1 MKNTTPLSFEDYKN
15 ERIAQD
21 EKKFFGKMNLKGK
34 LWLSHVGFHVTDINK
49 MVDFYTRFLGF
60 TISDRGPRPDG
71 EIVFMTRDASEHH
84 QLVFASGRPADLA
97 FNVINQISFRL
108 DSLTTLREMH
118 AALKDN
124 PVKILGPVTHGNA
137 LSSYF
142 LDPEGNR
149 VELLIGTPWY
159 VPQPCRLPVDLS
171 LPDEELWASIEK
183 QVRTMPGF
191 MTHAD
196 WQREIEKKLAA
207 A

>member
-1 MKNTTPLSFEDYKN
+1 
-15 ERIAQD
+15 
-21 EKKFFGKMNLKGK
+21 MNLKGK
-34 LWLSHVGFHVTDINK
+34 LWLSHVGFYVTDINK
-49 MVDFYTRFLGF
+49 MVGFYTRFLGF
-60 TISDRGPRPDG
+60 TVSDRGPRPDG

-84 QLVFASGRPADLA
+84 QLVFATGRPSDLS

-108 DSLTTLREMH
+108 DGLDTLREMH

-171 LPDEELWASIEK
+171 LPDDQMWASIEK
-183 QVRTMPGF
+183 QVCTMPGF
-191 MTHAD
+191 KTHAE
-196 WQREIEKKLAA
+196 WEREMEAKLSAS
-207 A
+207 

>member
-1 MKNTTPLSFEDYKN
+1 
-15 ERIAQD
+15 
-21 EKKFFGKMNLKGK
+21 
-34 LWLSHVGFHVTDINK
+34 
-49 MVDFYTRFLGF
+49 
-60 TISDRGPRPDG
+60 
-71 EIVFMTRDASEHH
+71 
-84 QLVFASGRPADLA
+84 
-97 FNVINQISFRL
+97 
-108 DSLTTLREMH
+108 MH

-171 LPDEELWASIEK
+171 LPDDQMWASIEK

-191 MTHAD
+191 KTHAE
-196 WQREIEKKLAA
+196 WEREMEAKLSAN
-207 A
+207 

>member
-1 MKNTTPLSFEDYKN
+1 
-15 ERIAQD
+15 
-21 EKKFFGKMNLKGK
+21 MNLKGK
-34 LWLSHVGFHVTDINK
+34 LWLSHVGFYVTDINK

-60 TISDRGPRPDG
+60 TVSDRGPRPDG

-84 QLVFASGRPADLA
+84 QLVFATGRPSDLS

-108 DSLTTLREMH
+108 DGLDTLREMH

-171 LPDEELWASIEK
+171 LPDEQMWASIEK

-191 MTHAD
+191 KTHAE
-196 WQREIEKKLAA
+196 WEREIEAKLSAN
-207 A
+207 

>member
-1 MKNTTPLSFEDYKN
+1 M
-15 ERIAQD
+15 
-21 EKKFFGKMNLKGK
+21 
-34 LWLSHVGFHVTDINK
+34 
-49 MVDFYTRFLGF
+49 
-60 TISDRGPRPDG
+60 SDRGPRPDG

-84 QLVFASGRPADLA
+84 QLVFATGRPADLS

-108 DSLTTLREMH
+108 DGLATLREMH

-171 LPDEELWASIEK
+171 LPDDQMWASIEK

-191 MTHAD
+191 KTHAE
-196 WQREIEKKLAA
+196 WEREIEAKLSAN
-207 A
+207 